1 MNAFNQK
8 IKNLPFEMVIEIFSY
23 LIPDPNNIEFRKE
36 YPRSNSN
43 TYSAKY
49 EVAFYRNKKIM
60 NDKDHYL
67 SRIAKKNGKHRYY
80 LSREIVDCIEIEYND
95 REINIYHYDY
105 VSTYIGKNLFIATM
119 SVVYV

>member
-1 MNAFNQK
+1 MNAFDKK

-36 YPRSNSN
+36 YRRSNSN
-43 TYSAKY
+43 TYSPKY

-60 NDKDHYL
+60 NDNDHYL

-80 LSREIVDCIEIEYND
+80 LSREIVDCIEVEYND

>member
-1 MNAFNQK
+1 MNAFDKK

-36 YPRSNSN
+36 YRRSNSN
-43 TYSAKY
+43 TYSPKY
-49 EVAFYRNKKIM
+49 EVAFYRNEKIM
-60 NDKDHYL
+60 NDTDHYL

-80 LSREIVDCIEIEYND
+80 LSREIVDCIEVEYND

-105 VSTYIGKNLFIATM
+105 VSTYIGKNLFMATM

>member
-1 MNAFNQK
+1 MNAFDKK

-23 LIPDPNNIEFRKE
+23 LIPDPNSIEFRKE
-36 YPRSNSN
+36 YRRSNSN
-43 TYSAKY
+43 TYSPKY

-60 NDKDHYL
+60 NDNDHYL

-80 LSREIVDCIEIEYND
+80 LSREIVDCIEVEYND

-105 VSTYIGKNLFIATM
+105 VSTYIGKNLFMATM
-119 SVVYV
+119 SVVYL